1 MIFFVRHGETAL
13 NRDGRLQGRIDPELS
28 ERGGEQVT
36 RVAQRFA
43 PDSVARVY
51 ASPLRRAQ
59 QTAVAIAA
67 VCGAEVEI
75 DDRLVELDYGE
86 WDGKPLTEMRTPR
99 GDLWFADPTFAPP
112 GGESLVDVTARVEA
126 FCLDR
131 LKPDGDERI
140 VAVSHV
146 SPIKAAVIWALAV
159 DERATLRMQLGLAS
173 ITTIGART
181 NGAPYLV
188 AFNDCA
194 HLERDEIEPA

>member
-1 MIFFVRHGETAL
+1 VIFFVRHGETAL
-13 NRDGRLQGRIDPELS
+13 NRDGRLQGRIDLELS
-28 ERGGEQVT
+28 ERGGEQVA

-43 PDSVARVY
+43 SGSVERVY
-51 ASPLRRAQ
+51 TSPLRRAQ
-59 QTAVAIAA
+59 QTAEAIAVA
-67 VCGAEVEI
+67 SGADVEI

-99 GDLWFADPTFAPP
+99 GELWFADPTFAPP

-126 FCLDR
+126 FCRHR
-131 LKPDGDERI
+131 LRPDGDARI

-194 HLERDEIEPA
+194 HLERS